1 MVLDELR
8 NTWRSGRER
17 QAPKT
22 QEDPR
27 PEKAAFTER
36 DPSFAG
42 FLRFFWANTWRK
54 LGEKRWEFDGL

>member
-17 QAPKT
+17 QAAKT

-27 PEKAAFTER
+27 PEKAAFKER

-42 FLRFFWANTWRK
+42 FLRFF
-54 LGEKRWEFDGL
+54 LGEHLAKRDGNSMDFD